1 MRTVVALL
9 LAAGVSALALPASGA
24 IVFREPYA
32 GPIIMHLTDYDVG
45 TLYHGLADGEYDGAY
60 LHGLPTS
67 DPGGGGAWRELAP
80 AANGSDTWG
89 IFRVDQIIS
98 KADNAVLW
106 VDGDGGKEISG
117 IFWGL
122 TDTYVK
128 QVTTVYGGGTA
139 VTQNIHGVGLQLA
152 FFEDAAMNFDR
163 SAGPAARVDVAGAP
177 TYSTAT
183 DGALLWTVQS
193 TPGYRVDFPADG
205 FFVDFT
211 TAAAVYNSS
220 GHALGNMAAVDG
232 WGLGPDNAALDT
244 NGVAAVQAD
253 LLFGF
258 SADNTQPPPLNGWL
272 LRSTDPIDANY
283 IPEPASLALVG
294 LGLAGFVVMRRRRA

>member
-9 LAAGVSALALPASGA
+9 VAAGVSALALPVSGA
-24 IVFREPYA
+24 IVFREPYT

-45 TLYHGLADGEYDGAY
+45 TLYYNLPDGEYDGAY

-67 DPGGGGAWRELAP
+67 DPGGGAPWRALAP

-89 IFRVDQIIS
+89 ILRVDQIIS

-106 VDGDGGKEISG
+106 VSGDGGKEISG

-128 QVTTVYGGGTA
+128 QVTTVFGGGTA
-139 VTQNIHGVGLQLA
+139 ITQNIHGVGLQLA

-163 SAGPAARVDVAGAP
+163 SAGPGARVDVAGKP
-177 TYSTAT
+177 TYPTAT
-183 DGALLWTVQS
+183 DGTLLWTVRS
-193 TPGYRVDFPADG
+193 TPGYRLDFPTEG

-211 TAAAVYNSS
+211 TAASVYNSS

-272 LRSTDPIDANY
+272 LR
-283 IPEPASLALVG
+283 
-294 LGLAGFVVMRRRRA
+294 